1 MRKLTLTK
9 GFANVVT
16 VDTLLKTL
24 GEPKRCEIVRLVW
37 SEERSAS
44 EIAAHFPS
52 VTRSAISQHLGVLRR
67 SGLVGERRDGTR
79 RMYCVNR
86 QEVARLRD
94 FLDSF
99 WTSSLEKLRD
109 LAETEEARKDSHE

>member
-1 MRKLTLTK
+1 
-9 GFANVVT
+9 

-37 SEERSAS
+37 SKERAAAD
-44 EIAAHFPS
+44 IAAHFPT

-67 SGLVGERRDGTR
+67 SGLVTERRDGTR
-79 RMYCVNR
+79 RLYSVNHR
-86 QEVARLRD
+86 EVARLRE

-99 WTSSLEKLRD
+99 WTDSLEKLRD
-109 LAETEEARKDSHE
+109 LAESSEQMKGQP

>member
-1 MRKLTLTK
+1 M
-9 GFANVVT
+9 
-16 VDTLLKTL
+16 DTLLKTL

-37 SEERSAS
+37 NEERSAS

-67 SGLVGERRDGTR
+67 SGLVCERREGTR
-79 RMYCVNR
+79 RLYGVNR
-86 QEVARLRD
+86 AEVARLRD

-99 WTSSLEKLRD
+99 WTNSLERLRD
-109 LAETEEARKDSHE
+109 LAESDNLEKGSQ